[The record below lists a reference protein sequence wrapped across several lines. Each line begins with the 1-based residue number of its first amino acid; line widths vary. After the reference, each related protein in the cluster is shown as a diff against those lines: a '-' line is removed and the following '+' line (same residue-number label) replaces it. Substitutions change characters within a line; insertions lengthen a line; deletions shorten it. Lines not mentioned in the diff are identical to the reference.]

1 MDKVKIKE
9 IIKDRT
15 VLFVDDEKVVTEIM
29 KNILPFLFKEAYYAS
44 NGEVGIELYKKN
56 QPDLII
62 TDISMPKLDGIRMMK
77 SIKEINNNVPCI
89 YLSGHNEQD
98 RIAEC
103 TSLNCEYIIKPIN
116 SKVLFEAFA
125 KLF

>member
-9 IIKDRT
+9 TIKNRT

-29 KNILPFLFKEAYYAS
+29 KNILPFLFKETYYAN
-44 NGEVGIELYKKN
+44 NGEMGIELYKEN

-62 TDISMPKLDGIRMMK
+62 TDISMPKLDGISMMK
-77 SIKEINNNVPCI
+77 AIKEINNDVQCI

-98 RIAEC
+98 RIDEC
-103 TSLNCEYIIKPIN
+103 LKLNCEYIIKPIN
-116 SKVLFEAFA
+116 SKVLFEAFSR
-125 KLF
+125 LF